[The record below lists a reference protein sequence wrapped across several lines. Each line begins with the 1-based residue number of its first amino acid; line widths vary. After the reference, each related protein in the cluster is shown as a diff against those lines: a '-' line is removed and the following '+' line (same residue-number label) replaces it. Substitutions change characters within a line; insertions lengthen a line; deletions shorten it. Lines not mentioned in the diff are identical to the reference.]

1 MKDRVL
7 RRCEIDAEDS
17 VLCTEDEASVVCY
30 ADESDKA
37 EGGIC
42 GVPNIEADSKS
53 SEQGRTADA

>member
-17 VLCTEDEASVVCY
+17 AGCKEGQGSVVCY

-42 GVPNIEADSKS
+42 GVPNIEE
-53 SEQGRTADA
+53 EQ